1 MQNIPKDL
9 KCWKCGAGL
18 DYLLMPLSR
27 SAHCKACDA
36 ALHVCLMCL
45 FYEPRVAKQC
55 REPVADEVKDKDRPN
70 FCDYLELN
78 PQAWK
83 PADHSEAGAAASG
96 LNDLFGLDTPAKAA
110 GATSPADQTRQ
121 ELDDLFNLGKP

>member
-1 MQNIPKDL
+1 MQIKPENL

-27 SAHCKACDA
+27 NAHCKACEA
-36 ALHVCLMCL
+36 ALHVCRMCR

-55 REPVADEVKDKDRPN
+55 REPVADAVKEKDRPN

-78 PQAWK
+78 PEAWE
-83 PADHSEAGAAASG
+83 PPDHSEADVAAAD
-96 LNDLFGLDTPAKAA
+96 LNDLFGLDTGG
-110 GATSPADQTRQ
+110 GASGTSTTADQARQ
-121 ELDDLFNLGKP
+121 ELDDLFDLDK